1 MVTPF
6 IFLRGSDESHNA
18 ALARC
23 AAEVLARG
31 TMSFTER
38 RAEHEAFLEQTLGKG
53 RQLLWD
59 IHVGPGTECA
69 VFVGAC
75 AIAAGVVPKHG
86 WPKAFGITTW
96 TGLGGFG
103 SRCWIPYVGGSLR
116 AKDPATGTLVAVPF
130 ASGDVPYWCG
140 GTAKTW
146 PAAFNGH
153 VEILEVGS
161 GHFWTTAAGGGGADG
176 TKCAMTGPKDIRE
189 SWARPLRGVW
199 RPDRLV
205 SVTNGPSP
213 VSDTDPAPPPT
224 SRPPTPINRR
234 KLVMTVPPMRGP
246 DVAECR
252 WLLGLPDGDTYDT
265 ETERAVRAFQSTHGL
280 TIDGVVGSIQTWP
293 ALLKGRP

>member
-1 MVTPF
+1 MVTSF

-38 RAEHEAFLEQTLGKG
+38 RGEHEAFLEQTLGRG
-53 RQLLWD
+53 RELLWN

-75 AIAAGVVPKHG
+75 AIAAGVVAKHG
-86 WPKAFGITTW
+86 WPAAPAITTW

-103 SRCWIPYVGGSLR
+103 ARCWIPYVGGQLR
-116 AKDPATGTLVAVPF
+116 PKDPLKTPAHFL
-130 ASGDVPYWCG
+130 SGDVPYWCG
-140 GTAKTW
+140 GTPKTW
-146 PAAFNGH
+146 PEAFNGH

-161 GHFWTTAAGGGGADG
+161 GNLWTTAAGGGGADG

-189 SWARPLRGVW
+189 SWSRPLRGVW
-199 RPDRLV
+199 RPDLLAASR
-205 SVTNGPSP
+205 P
-213 VSDTDPAPPPT
+213 VSDTDPAPPPS
-224 SRPPTPINRR
+224 SRPPIPMTRR
-234 KLVMTVPPMRGP
+234 KLVLTVPPMRGP

-252 WLLGLPDGDTYDT
+252 WLLGLADGDAYDA
-265 ETERAVRAFQSTHGL
+265 EAERAVRTFQTSHGL
-280 TIDGVVGSIQTWP
+280 TVDGVVGAIQTWP
-293 ALLKGRP
+293 ALLKGRR